1 MNEPEDL
8 GQVTETVDSQDQNQA
23 GGAFTDAGER
33 HHEPGARSTNL
44 ENGSSF
50 SIAVDAQAST
60 FVAIKDGVE
69 FGAVPFAEKNGRVTL
84 LATSILPDYRGQGL
98 ATELTRRVLDSIRAE
113 GKSATVRRPVFR
125 SFIERNPEYA
135 AMVDIPGVG
144 RDGRGDV

>member
-84 LATSILPDYRGQGL
+84 LAPSILPDYRGQGL
-98 ATELTRRVLDSIRAE
+98 ATELTRRVLDLSLIH
-113 GKSATVRRPVFR
+113 
-125 SFIERNPEYA
+125 I
-135 AMVDIPGVG
+135 
-144 RDGRGDV
+144 

>member
-1 MNEPEDL
+1 MLIVPPSRRPPVMVTIPVALTLSPTSSEPMIWTRPPEMSRMPL
-8 GQVTETVDSQDQNQA
+8 APSA
-23 GGAFTDAGER
+23 
-33 HHEPGARSTNL
+33 
-44 ENGSSF
+44 SSPR
-50 SIAVDAQAST
+50 I
-60 FVAIKDGVE
+60 
-69 FGAVPFAEKNGRVTL
+69 NW

-113 GKSATVRRPVFR
+113 GKSATVRCPVFR